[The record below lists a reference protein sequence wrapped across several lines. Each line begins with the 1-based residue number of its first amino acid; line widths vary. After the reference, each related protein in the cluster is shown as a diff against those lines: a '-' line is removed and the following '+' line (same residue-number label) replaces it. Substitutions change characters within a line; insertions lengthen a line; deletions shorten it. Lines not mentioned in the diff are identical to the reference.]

1 MTGNY
6 RVNLEIRAR
15 EVRLIDDQGN
25 NLGIVKIKEALSLA
39 KEKNLDL
46 VEIAPNANPPVCR
59 ILDYGQWL
67 YRQKKKEKESQK
79 HQKTIDIKEVKF
91 SLRISDNDFMVKRRL
106 MERFL
111 KEGHKVKVTI
121 RLRGR
126 ERAHMELTQQMMNR
140 IYESVLEL
148 ATVERPLQSD
158 GRGLSAV
165 LAPKKS

>member
-148 ATVERPLQSD
+148 ATVERPLHSD
-158 GRGLSAV
+158 GRVLSAI